1 MNYFKLISVFISL
14 LVICSSSF
22 AQTKLMSYNI
32 RHDSPSDGVNWW
44 ELRKNDLVQLITY
57 YHPDFIGIQE
67 AMPNQLEFVAKQLQ
81 HYNYIGHGRDGF
93 GTASEGIP
101 LFYNSDHY
109 TLLDKDLFWLS
120 ATPEK
125 ASKGWDADI
134 NRIVVYGQFKSK
146 TTDQIIHVFNT
157 HFDHKGTEAR
167 LQSAQL
173 LINYIKNNQLTD
185 KNIVLMGDFNSLPS
199 DAPIKL
205 LEQEFTN
212 SYNLKDS
219 SVYGP
224 IGTFNGFNTIQAV
237 TTQID
242 YIFTKNIDVISYRC
256 IDDRRPNNLHLSDHF
271 PIVIQ
276 I

>member
-1 MNYFKLISVFISL
+1 
-14 LVICSSSF
+14 
-22 AQTKLMSYNI
+22 MSYNI
-32 RHDSPSDGVNWW
+32 RYDTPKDGENWW
-44 ELRKNDLVQLITY
+44 ELRKNDLVELIKY

-67 AMPNQLEFVAKQLQ
+67 VMPNQLKFIAKQLH
-81 HYNYIGHGRDGF
+81 HYNYIGHGRDGI

-101 LFYNSDHY
+101 LFYNSDRY

-120 ATPEK
+120 TTPEK
-125 ASKGWDADI
+125 ASKGWDAAYT
-134 NRIVVYGQFKSK
+134 RIVVYGKFKSK
-146 TTDQIIHVFNT
+146 TTNQIIHVFNT

-185 KNIVLMGDFNSLPS
+185 KNMVLMGDFNSLPS
-199 DAPIKL
+199 DAPIRL
-205 LEQEFTN
+205 LERVFTN
-212 SYNLKDS
+212 SSNLKDS

-224 IGTFNGFNTIQAV
+224 AGTFNGFNTKQAV

-242 YIFTKNIDVISYRC
+242 YIFTKNIEVKKYRC
-256 IDDRRPNNLHLSDHF
+256 IDDRRANNLYLSDHF

>member
-32 RHDSPSDGVNWW
+32 RYDTPNDNDNWW
-44 ELRKNDLVQLITY
+44 EYRKNDLVQLISY
-57 YHPDFIGIQE
+57 YQPDFIGIQE
-67 AMPNQLEFVAKQLQ
+67 AMPNQLKFMASQLH
-81 HYNYIGHGRDGF
+81 HYNYIGHGRDGVD
-93 GTASEGIP
+93 TASEGIP
-101 LFYNSDHY
+101 LFYNSNHY
-109 TLLDKDLFWLS
+109 TLLDDAVFWLS
-120 ATPEK
+120 ETPEK
-125 ASKGWDADI
+125 VSKGWDAEY

-146 TTDQIIHVFNT
+146 ITDQIIHVFNT

-173 LINYIKNNQLTD
+173 LINYIKNNQLMN
-185 KNIVLMGDFNSLPS
+185 KHIVLMGDFNSLPS

-237 TTQID
+237 TRQID
-242 YIFTKNIDVISYRC
+242 YIFTKNIDVKSYRC
-256 IDDRRPNNLHLSDHF
+256 IDDRRANNLHLSDHF